1 MTPKEKAEELVQ
13 WYIRCFP
20 MCTILECKDLAIR
33 VADLLINKERTEMI
47 VEHKKYW
54 EDVKE
59 EIECH
64 SEKLVQN
71 N

>member
-1 MTPKEKAEELVQ
+1 
-13 WYIRCFP
+13 

-59 EIECH
+59 EIEH
-64 SEKLVQN
+64 YSEKLVQN